1 MFVVGF
7 VSDRNEFEYRKSRGC
22 ISMWFQLESDYR
34 VLEET
39 IGVVFV
45 LMLQSFR
52 NYWSGIYVNVT
63 EC

>member
-22 ISMWFQLESDYR
+22 ISMWFQLESDYI
-34 VLEET
+34 VIET

-45 LMLQSFR
+45 LMLQSVRR
-52 NYWSGIYVNVT
+52 NYCIGICINVT

>member
-1 MFVVGF
+1 
-7 VSDRNEFEYRKSRGC
+7 
-22 ISMWFQLESDYR
+22 MWFQLESDYR

-45 LMLQSFR
+45 LMLQSVRR
-52 NYWSGIYVNVT
+52 NYWSGICVNVT

>member
-1 MFVVGF
+1 
-7 VSDRNEFEYRKSRGC
+7 
-22 ISMWFQLESDYR
+22 MWFQLESDYR

>member
-22 ISMWFQLESDYR
+22 ISMWFQLESDYI
-34 VLEET
+34 VIET

-45 LMLQSFR
+45 LMLQSVRR
-52 NYWSGIYVNVT
+52 NYWSGICINVT